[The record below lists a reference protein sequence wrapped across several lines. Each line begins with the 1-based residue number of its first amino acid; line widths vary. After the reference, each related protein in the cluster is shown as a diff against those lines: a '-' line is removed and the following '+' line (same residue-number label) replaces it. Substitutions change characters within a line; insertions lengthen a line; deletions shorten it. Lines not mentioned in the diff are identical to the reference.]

1 MREFS
6 IMSVLMNAGPNLAVL
21 REDLAALTR
30 DVASLFEH
38 MKGSATNTFR
48 TPPARLNGAF
58 GAHPRN
64 GSARRSLRQS
74 DQSLH

>member
-1 MREFS
+1 
-6 IMSVLMNAGPNLAVL
+6 MSALMNAAPNLAVF
-21 REDLAALTR
+21 REDLAVLTR
-30 DVASLFEH
+30 DVGGLFEH

-48 TPPARLNGAF
+48 TPPARLNDAF
-58 GAHPRN
+58 GAYARN